1 MHDFEKYILRKIDTG
16 RDLTTEG
23 LKLKYLLENI
33 QKVIKK
39 EFKDI
44 PITESLR
51 IDPDGFPYSSNEDL
65 IWLKRI
71 VDKIENVNI
80 EEEKSE
86 SEEVEIG
93 RFIKEALE
101 DREIITDGE
110 RMEVFKTIIFHKFIG
125 KNFIVV
131 RSSIYDDFKNKVDN
145 VIINKETGEVVC
157 AFDEVC
163 LKGPNFDSRKK
174 DKENIII
181 KINRESGA
189 KIKYGLFLQKENDK
203 MVLKKGEVQ
212 GVPIFYLSLEKDD
225 LDDGIKSLAWSLDKI
240 SEKEKEIWGKFKIL
254 LKEQG
259 EEIIKDPRV
268 SEDIKLKVENFL
280 KFLEI
285 S

>member
-1 MHDFEKYILRKIDTG
+1 MRNFEEDILRKIDRG
-16 RDLTTEG
+16 RDITTEG

-51 IDPDGFPYSSNEDL
+51 IDFGKFPYASNEDL

-71 VDKIENVNI
+71 VYTIENVNI

-86 SEEVEIG
+86 EVEVG

-110 RMEVFKTIIFHKFIG
+110 RMEVFKTILFHKFIG

-163 LKGPNFDSRKK
+163 LRDSNFDSRKK
-174 DKENIII
+174 DKKNIIFE
-181 KINRESGA
+181 KNRRGGA

-203 MVLKKGEVQ
+203 MVLKKGEIQ
-212 GVPIFYLSLEKDD
+212 GVPIFYLSLEKND

-240 SEKEKEIWGKFKIL
+240 SEKEKEIWEKFKIL

-259 EEIIKDPRV
+259 EEIIKEPGV
-268 SEDIKLKVENFL
+268 SKDIKSKVKNFFEDFS
-280 KFLEI
+280 KI
-285 S
+285 I

>member
-1 MHDFEKYILRKIDTG
+1 MHNFEENILRKIDRG
-16 RDLTTEG
+16 RDITTEG

-51 IDPDGFPYSSNEDL
+51 IDSDEFPYSSNEDL
-65 IWLKRI
+65 IWLKMI
-71 VDKIENVNI
+71 VYRIENVKV
-80 EEEKSE
+80 EEDK
-86 SEEVEIG
+86 SEEVEVG
-93 RFIKEALE
+93 RFIKKALE

-110 RMEVFKTIIFHKFIG
+110 RMEVFKTILFHKFIG
-125 KNFIVV
+125 KNFIIV

-163 LKGPNFDSRKK
+163 LKYSSYNPKK
-174 DKENIII
+174 DAIL
-181 KINRESGA
+181 KINREGGA
-189 KIKYGLFLQKENDK
+189 KIKYGLFLQKESDK
-203 MVLKKGEVQ
+203 MVLKKGEIQ

-240 SEKEKEIWGKFKIL
+240 SEKEKEVWEKFKIL

-268 SEDIKLKVENFL
+268 SKDIKSKIENFL
-280 KFLEI
+280 KIF
-285 S
+285 